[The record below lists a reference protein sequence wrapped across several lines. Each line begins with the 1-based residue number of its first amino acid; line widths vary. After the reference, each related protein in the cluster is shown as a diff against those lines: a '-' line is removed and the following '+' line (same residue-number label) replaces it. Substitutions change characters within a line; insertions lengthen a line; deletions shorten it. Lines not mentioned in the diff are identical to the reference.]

1 MANCPICHTEYR
13 EGEAETCKTCGW
25 DLTPEHKIFGLK
37 FATSQ
42 PVKLIDWGRQVWKR
56 SREDISKLQEKLAAA
71 EMQLVQIQ
79 RERDESRLNKLEA
92 IVEQLQ
98 ERVTVLETRSS
109 PPSQTST
116 PQFTEPPSQSRETIT
131 QPHDAIEDLDFVTLY
146 NTHPDRLTEI
156 VAVSETKES
165 IEARRGGTRQFPV
178 LKPDR
183 RGDYWIVPYN
193 DEFYLVPKTE
203 LKFNEHKVQAM
214 EAAFECHHYQAE
226 VSSQFE
232 LVKPAEVK
240 ETDGEW
246 QAIARGILQFSNKN

>member
-13 EGEAETCKTCGW
+13 EGEVETCQTCGW

-56 SREDISKLQEKLAAA
+56 SREDISKLQEKLASA
-71 EMQLVQIQ
+71 EMQLVQMQ
-79 RERDESRLNKLEA
+79 RERDDSRLNKLEA
-92 IVEQLQ
+92 IVLELQ
-98 ERVTVLETRSS
+98 DRVAALETRST
-109 PPSQTST
+109 PPSQAST
-116 PQFTEPPSQSRETIT
+116 PQFSEPPSQSRETQN
-131 QPHDAIEDLDFVTLY
+131 QPDEAIADLDFVTLY
-146 NTHPDRLTEI
+146 NTRPDRLPEI

-165 IEARRGGTRQFPV
+165 IEARRGGTQQFPV

-183 RGDYWIVPYN
+183 RGDYWIVPY
-193 DEFYLVPKTE
+193 DKVFYLVPKAE

-214 EAAFECHHYQAE
+214 EAVFECHNYQAE

-246 QAIARGILQFSNKN
+246 NAIVRGILQFKQ